1 MKYFLGLICVCLLS
15 LDAAAQGIEITGL
28 QDYYKGTIGDV
39 VKAPLHLRN
48 NTSIPVTLV
57 ISRTGG
63 QIGTSQRNYFCR
75 DGNCLDDQVSD
86 IIVRL
91 DPGETLNNLQVALEA
106 GLVPGISSVRYL
118 AYNRANPGEA
128 IEFDLDFI
136 VEERVERSPIYHST
150 AVALQDVYPNP
161 ASDFAFV
168 DYNVLQDQVKAKIV
182 IHSVLGNTMGE
193 YELSNFENQ
202 AKIST
207 GELNAGIY
215 FYTLYIDGEA
225 VMTRKLVVK
234 R

>member
-1 MKYFLGLICVCLLS
+1 
-15 LDAAAQGIEITGL
+15 
-28 QDYYKGTIGDV
+28 
-39 VKAPLHLRN
+39 
-48 NTSIPVTLV
+48 
-57 ISRTGG
+57 GG

-168 DYNVLQDQVKAKIV
+168 DYNVLQDQVKAKI
-182 IHSVLGNTMGE
+182 
-193 YELSNFENQ
+193 
-202 AKIST
+202 
-207 GELNAGIY
+207 
-215 FYTLYIDGEA
+215 
-225 VMTRKLVVK
+225 
-234 R
+234 